1 MGRVLPGEES
11 HAGVHRGAKKMP
23 LTRMLT
29 HGLLLLGVRLR

>member
-11 HAGVHRGAKKMP
+11 HGGVHAGVKKML

-29 HGLLLLGVRLR
+29 HGPLLLGVRLR

>member
-11 HAGVHRGAKKMP
+11 HGDVHTGVKNMP

>member
-11 HAGVHRGAKKMP
+11 HGGVHTGGKKMP

-29 HGLLLLGVRLR
+29 HGFLLLGVRLR